1 MKLLHRPDLFSWSTF
16 DTSRNIDFHGL
27 AWIRP
32 GGNLLVDPLPM
43 SEHDLDHLTALGG
56 AKHIVITNSDHT
68 RAAQVLAERFHSE
81 LCGPVGE
88 RDGFP
93 FPCARWLRD
102 GDEVVDGLQVR
113 ELRGSKTEGE
123 LALILEHTTLITGD
137 MVRAHQ
143 GGRLNLLPD
152 AKLKSREDAVASVAR
167 LVREHPRIETVLVG
181 DGWPVFR
188 DGLERLRD
196 LV

>member
-16 DTSRNIDFHGL
+16 DTTRNIDFHGL
-27 AWIRP
+27 AWVRP
-32 GGNLLVDPLPM
+32 GGNVLIDPLPM
-43 SEHDLDHLTALGG
+43 SEHDLAHVTALGG

-68 RAAQVLAERFHSE
+68 RAAQALAERFNAE
-81 LCGPVGE
+81 LCGPAGE
-88 RDGFP
+88 RDSFP

-102 GDEVVDGLQVR
+102 GDEVVPGLQVR
-113 ELRGSKTEGE
+113 ELRGSKTAGE
-123 LALILEHTTLITGD
+123 LALVLEQTTLITGD
-137 MVRAHQ
+137 LVRAHQ

-152 AKLKSREDAVASVAR
+152 AKLQSREAAVASIAR
-167 LVREHPRIETVLVG
+167 LVREHPRIEAVLVG

-188 DGLERLRD
+188 DGSARLSE

>member
-32 GGNLLVDPLPM
+32 GGNVLIDPLPM
-43 SEHDLDHLTALGG
+43 SEHDVAHLTALGG

-68 RAAQVLAERFHSE
+68 RAAQGLAKHFDSE
-81 LCGPVGE
+81 LYGPAGE
-88 RDGFP
+88 RDSFP
-93 FPCARWLRD
+93 FSCARWLRD
-102 GDEVVDGLQVR
+102 GDEVVAGLQAR
-113 ELRGSKTEGE
+113 ELRGSKTAGE
-123 LALILEHTTLITGD
+123 LALVLEQTTLITGD
-137 MVRAHQ
+137 LVRAHQ

-152 AKLKSREDAVASVAR
+152 AKLQSREEALASIAR
-167 LVREHPRIETVLVG
+167 LLREHPRIEAVLVG

-188 DGLERLRD
+188 DGAARLSE